1 MSLTVSPPRSLTR
14 ERPQLNSQRR
24 VILDHSHDMALGRA
38 VLPRQPARPTLREP
52 EPFLEGQDGT
62 TSPGR
67 AQTFPADS
75 AFRPGVSS
83 AWSATIRLSFWFSAS
98 SSFKRFTSSAFIPPY

>member
-1 MSLTVSPPRSLTR
+1 MRLTVSPSRSLAR
-14 ERPQLNSQRR
+14 ERPQLRSQWR
-24 VILDHSHDMALGRA
+24 VIFDCSHDVALGGA

-52 EPFLEGQDGT
+52 EPFLKRQDGT

-67 AQTFPADS
+67 AQKFPAES
-75 AFRPGVSS
+75 SLSPWMSS
-83 AWSATIRLSFWFSAS
+83 AWSATIRLSFWFSTS

>member
-1 MSLTVSPPRSLTR
+1 MRLTVSPPRPLTR

-24 VILDHSHDMALGRA
+24 VILDHSHDVALGRA

-52 EPFLEGQDGT
+52 EPFLESQDGT

-67 AQTFPADS
+67 AQKFPADS
-75 AFRPGVSS
+75 SFSPWMSS
-83 AWSATIRLSFWFSAS
+83 AWSATIRLSFWFSPS